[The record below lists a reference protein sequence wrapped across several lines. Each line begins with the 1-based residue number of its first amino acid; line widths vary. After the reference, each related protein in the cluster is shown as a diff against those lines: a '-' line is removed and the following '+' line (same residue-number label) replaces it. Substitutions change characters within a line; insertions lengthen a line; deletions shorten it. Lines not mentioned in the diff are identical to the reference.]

1 MEPAD
6 ETFEKLEVWRR
17 SHVLSIE
24 IYRLLADCRDRGFK
38 DQITRS
44 ANSIS
49 DNIAE
54 GAERLGKAE
63 FRPITGCFETVA
75 RSAGWAHRPGA
86 PRRSEPLRPTP
97 RHSRY
102 GPKLI
107 GKWCIRQFL
116 GYAKGSA
123 GEARS
128 QVLRALAL
136 NYLPVESG
144 RRLTVELRGISRMI
158 HGLID
163 SLDR

>member
-6 ETFEKLEVWRR
+6 ETFEKLDVWRR
-17 SHVLSIE
+17 SHALSIE
-24 IYRLLADCRDRGFK
+24 IYRLLAECRDWGFK

-54 GAERLGKAE
+54 GAERRGKAE
-63 FRPITGCFETVA
+63 F
-75 RSAGWAHRPGA
+75 
-86 PRRSEPLRPTP
+86 
-97 RHSRY
+97 
-102 GPKLI
+102 K
-107 GKWCIRQFL
+107 QFL

-123 GEARS
+123 GETRS

-136 NYLPVESG
+136 NYLSAESG
-144 RRLTVELRGISRMI
+144 RRLTAELREISRMI